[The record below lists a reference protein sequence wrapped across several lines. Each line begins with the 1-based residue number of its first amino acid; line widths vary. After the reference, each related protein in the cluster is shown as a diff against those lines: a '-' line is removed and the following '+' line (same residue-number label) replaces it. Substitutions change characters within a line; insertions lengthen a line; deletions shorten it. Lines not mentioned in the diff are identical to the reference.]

1 MNAALRA
8 VRLVPLLFCCFLLAA
23 CPEGRLPEGVVATVN
38 GEPIHLRSVQAL
50 LDSRSAAL
58 GTLQSPSLES
68 MKRQYG
74 EALGTLI
81 IHALARQE
89 LQRLQIPVGD
99 AALEQAVAVVR
110 EDYGS
115 DGLSRFLAD
124 ESLDQKD
131 WQALMRDHLTMI
143 AFEKRVLLP
152 GIRVGLPEVRAY
164 YQKHAEDFHLPE
176 TLEICFAAAERREA
190 LDGFCSAFPEG
201 RTAARSGVLAQCLD
215 IKTEEVP
222 QSWRKEAASLKP
234 GACSAARRENETWQ
248 AIGLVQRHKARTL
261 AIVDAYPLIERI
273 LRDRKKITAF
283 ERWLELSLARSTI
296 QVTPYLKDDLLLPFS
311 KRQQGE
317 KQAGRNAA
325 RVGNGDAGELE
336 PEAEAEQRAQAGQET
351 RQQRA
356 GAPGKSGGA
365 VGR

>member
-1 MNAALRA
+1 M
-8 VRLVPLLFCCFLLAA
+8 
-23 CPEGRLPEGVVATVN
+23 PEGVVATVN

-81 IHALARQE
+81 IHALVRQE

-99 AALEQAVAVVR
+99 AALEQAVAAVR
-110 EDYGS
+110 EDYGA
-115 DGLSRFLAD
+115 DGLSSFLAD

-131 WQALMRDHLTMI
+131 WQALMRDHLSMI

-164 YQKHAEDFHLPE
+164 YQTHAEDFQLPE
-176 TLEICFAAAERREA
+176 TLEVCFAAAERREA
-190 LDGFCSAFPEG
+190 LDDFCSAFPAG
-201 RTAARSGVLAQCLD
+201 RTASRGGLLAQCLD
-215 IKTEEVP
+215 IKAEELP

-261 AIVDAYPLIERI
+261 EIVDAYPLIERI

-283 ERWLELSLARSTI
+283 ERWLERNLARSTI
-296 QVTPYLKDDLLLPFS
+296 QVTPYLKGDLLLPFS
-311 KRQQGE
+311 ERQQGG
-317 KQAGRNAA
+317 KQAVHNAERA
-325 RVGNGDAGELE
+325 GNGDAKELE
-336 PEAEAEQRAQAGQET
+336 SEAEAERSGHAGQNMR
-351 RQQRA
+351 RQSA
-356 GAPGKSGGA
+356 AAPGKPGDA